1 MNITFLNDPKL
12 NILLPVIYLAWQD
25 DILTKEEYTALN
37 DFINSQDN
45 FSKAEKDF
53 LKSKIDLNNPPGRSE
68 LFFWKD
74 LINKAL
80 NNHKPENL
88 TELGFFIAN
97 ADRPTYSKED
107 IKVIEPQLSK
117 LEQALGIISNEAISS
132 LCETHDTIT
141 NKLKTVESFSKE
153 KMTAL
158 LDGDQA
164 EIINR
169 VKKVISRP
177 EFAFE
182 TSTDITVYREK
193 VLEWSK
199 ILAKEGFGSH
209 AYPKEYGGA
218 GDIEGYFTIME
229 TLSYHDLSLVI
240 KFGVQFG
247 LWGMSVM
254 FLGTEKHFE
263 KHLKDIGTL
272 DIPGGF
278 AMTETHHGSNVK
290 GLETTAT
297 YNHKDRSFTI
307 HTPTP
312 FARKEYIG
320 NTALHGEMVTV
331 FAKLII
337 DGKDYGVN
345 AFIVPIRDKD
355 RNILPGVRIEDC
367 GHKMGLNGVDN
378 GVIYFD
384 NVVIPYDNML
394 DRFAQVNEKGE
405 FETFIPSD
413 NRRFFTMLGTLV
425 GGRIGIPR
433 SALAAAKTGLTIAVK
448 YGDNRRQFGPNGGME
463 VPVLNYRIHQQRL
476 MPYLA
481 NSFAIHFGLQYLT
494 KRFMNRTEDDMQEI
508 EALAAGMKSY
518 STWNTRDALQECR
531 EACGGKGYLS
541 ENRIDD
547 LKNDT
552 EIYTTFEGDNTVLM
566 QLVAKN
572 RLGEFRKQFSE
583 MNIATIFSYV
593 LDQAKTAVTEK
604 NPFATRNT
612 DDSHLKDPEFHLH
625 AFQYREKELVSS
637 AARRFKRLVDDGL
650 DTFDAANI
658 MHPHMLQIA
667 FAYLDRVFLE
677 QFQLQLKSADES
689 LKEVLTRLYN
699 LFAINKLQENKAWYL
714 EQGYMEGVKTKAI
727 RKLFSQLCWEIRRDA
742 VPIVES
748 FNIPENCLAP
758 IITTESEQ
766 A

>member
-1 MNITFLNDPKL
+1 
-12 NILLPVIYLAWQD
+12 
-25 DILTKEEYTALN
+25 
-37 DFINSQDN
+37 
-45 FSKAEKDF
+45 
-53 LKSKIDLNNPPGRSE
+53 
-68 LFFWKD
+68 
-74 LINKAL
+74 
-80 NNHKPENL
+80 
-88 TELGFFIAN
+88 
-97 ADRPTYSKED
+97 
-107 IKVIEPQLSK
+107 
-117 LEQALGIISNEAISS
+117 
-132 LCETHDTIT
+132 
-141 NKLKTVESFSKE
+141 
-153 KMTAL
+153 
-158 LDGDQA
+158 
-164 EIINR
+164 
-169 VKKVISRP
+169 
-177 EFAFE
+177 
-182 TSTDITVYREK
+182 
-193 VLEWSK
+193 
-199 ILAKEGFGSH
+199 
-209 AYPKEYGGA
+209 
-218 GDIEGYFTIME
+218 
-229 TLSYHDLSLVI
+229 
-240 KFGVQFG
+240 
-247 LWGMSVM
+247 
-254 FLGTEKHFE
+254 
-263 KHLKDIGTL
+263 
-272 DIPGGF
+272 
-278 AMTETHHGSNVK
+278 
-290 GLETTAT
+290 
-297 YNHKDRSFTI
+297 
-307 HTPTP
+307 
-312 FARKEYIG
+312 
-320 NTALHGEMVTV
+320 
-331 FAKLII
+331 
-337 DGKDYGVN
+337 
-345 AFIVPIRDKD
+345 
-355 RNILPGVRIEDC
+355 
-367 GHKMGLNGVDN
+367 
-378 GVIYFD
+378 
-384 NVVIPYDNML
+384 
-394 DRFAQVNEKGE
+394 
-405 FETFIPSD
+405 
-413 NRRFFTMLGTLV
+413 MLGTLV

>member
-25 DILTKEEYTALN
+25 DILTKEEYTVLT

-209 AYPKEYGGA
+209 AYPKQYGGA

-263 KHLKDIGTL
+263 KYLNDIGTL

-290 GLETTAT
+290 GLETTAV

-355 RNILPGVRIEDC
+355 KNILPGVRIEDC

-405 FETFIPSD
+405 FETSIPSD